1 MNKND
6 KTNYKLQLRNV
17 DIIKMGRGI
26 KAEEHLKVKWN
37 VTYKNIKTYI
47 EEELYRT

>member
-1 MNKND
+1 MNKKD
-6 KTNYKLQLRNV
+6 RTNYKLQLRNV
-17 DIIKMGRGI
+17 DINEMGRGI

-37 VTYKNIKTYI
+37 VKYKNIKTYI

>member
-37 VTYKNIKTYI
+37 VKYKNIKTYI

>member
-37 VTYKNIKTYI
+37 VKYKNIKTYI
-47 EEELYRT
+47 EEELYIT

>member
-37 VTYKNIKTYI
+37 VKYKNIKIYI

>member
-37 VTYKNIKTYI
+37 VKYKNIKTYI
-47 EEELYRT
+47 EEELYII